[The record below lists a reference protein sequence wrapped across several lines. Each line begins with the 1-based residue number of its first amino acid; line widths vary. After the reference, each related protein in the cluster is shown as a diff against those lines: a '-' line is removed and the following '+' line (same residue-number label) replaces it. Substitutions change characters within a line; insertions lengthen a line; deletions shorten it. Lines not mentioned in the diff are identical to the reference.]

1 MSAYRSCR
9 HPSIWRC
16 WWCFRTACSVGLPI
30 GWQQLR
36 LEHAGGS
43 RLSTVVCSQSC
54 ATAELRLPG
63 IHLAA
68 AGAPTRVEVA

>member
-1 MSAYRSCR
+1 VTAPRSR

-16 WWCFRTACSVGLPI
+16 WWCLKRTVAVGLPI
-30 GWQQLR
+30 GWRELR

-43 RLSTVVCSQSC
+43 RLLTVVCSAAC

-63 IHLAA
+63 IHLVADGESDQTEAA
-68 AGAPTRVEVA
+68 